1 MKALQI
7 IRRVFVRGCALT
19 ALITLFMFLIA
30 SVGSDLNGIT
40 LTQYLLIFAF
50 SMLISLS
57 GEIYAL
63 RFIHILLRIL
73 VQYAALL
80 VSFLVLFIKTG
91 KIAANA
97 NSVLIYILLFT
108 LIYAVVCGI
117 LFPVLRAVGYYQKNL
132 SYLPRTEK
140 PKEEQTYTNRY
151 S

>member
-1 MKALQI
+1 MKALKL

-80 VSFLVLFIKTG
+80 ISFLVLFIKTG

-97 NSVLIYILLFT
+97 NSILIYILLFT

-132 SYLPRTEK
+132 SYLPRAEK
-140 PKEEQTYTNRY
+140 PKAEQTYTNRY